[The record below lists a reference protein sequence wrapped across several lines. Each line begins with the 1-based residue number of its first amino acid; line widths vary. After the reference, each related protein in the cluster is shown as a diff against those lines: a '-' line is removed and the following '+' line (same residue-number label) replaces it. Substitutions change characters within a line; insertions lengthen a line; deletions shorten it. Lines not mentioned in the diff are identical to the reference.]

1 MLFLDYSNNW
11 LIIAALI
18 KIQNNQKMLRIIAFS
33 VLSFFLIA
41 ESKAFAQS
49 RETMKVL
56 MGNEW
61 IGRYKKLKYD
71 LENKVARAKDME
83 NLSEKNIADIRDNYV
98 RTSLMLENW
107 LMRVVE
113 SVELNSQYQIQY
125 LSKGDLSPELQ
136 ESFRGIVTSYAND
149 FTSDYE
155 EITGIREN
163 LVLKLPNHEVS
174 QPGNDTALEWKI
186 QRDDLM
192 ACIMPLLP
200 NDWNSIN

>member
-1 MLFLDYSNNW
+1 
-11 LIIAALI
+11 
-18 KIQNNQKMLRIIAFS
+18 MLRVIAFS
-33 VLSFFLIA
+33 IFSFFLMA
-41 ESKAFAQS
+41 ESRAFAQS

-113 SVELNSQYQIQY
+113 SVELNNQYQIQY

-136 ESFRGIVTSYAND
+136 ESFRGIVTTYAND

-163 LVLKLPNHEVS
+163 FVLRLPNNKVS
-174 QPGNDTALEWKI
+174 QSGNDTAVEWKI
-186 QRDDLM
+186 QREDLM

>member
-1 MLFLDYSNNW
+1 
-11 LIIAALI
+11 
-18 KIQNNQKMLRIIAFS
+18 MLRLIAIS

-41 ESKAFAQS
+41 ESSAFAQS

-61 IGRYKKLKYD
+61 IGRYKKLKND

-83 NLSEKNIADIRDNYV
+83 NLSEKEISDIRDSYV

-113 SVELNSQYQIQY
+113 SVEISNQYEIQF
-125 LSKGDLSPELQ
+125 LSRGGLSPELQ

-149 FTSDYE
+149 FTSGFE

-163 LVLKLPNHEVS
+163 LVLKLPNNEVS
-174 QPGNDTALEWKI
+174 QPGNGTAVEWKI
-186 QRDDLM
+186 QREDLM